1 MNSFKKLEE
10 NMDEYLSDLGD
21 REKSSQ
27 NKIKG
32 KNNSIDLTTEKCKI
46 LYVTKKIIK
55 LEGKQPNENKIFPT
69 NRISTN
75 VTEKFIF
82 LI

>member
-21 REKSSQ
+21 RERSSQ

-32 KNNSIDLTTEKCKI
+32 KKINNSIDLTTEKCKI
-46 LYVTKKIIK
+46 LSVCYQKNHKT
-55 LEGKQPNENKIFPT
+55 GRQT
-69 NRISTN
+69 T
-75 VTEKFIF
+75 
-82 LI
+82 